1 MTPFISLYV
10 SLAKVWVSVSAGQRL
25 LFQVSVPVTL
35 GQEVYGRAWCHLLR
49 ISPCKQTE
57 IAQIV
62 RPQWLV
68 TLTGCILRCGP
79 LPAASLTCFS
89 SLLSEKCNILGHVF
103 LVRTVTI
110 SHRFMAKH
118 FAGKAR
124 SLSYSNDQ
132 VVRKP
137 INTAPWLKGDRRQNI
152 NRKPQL
158 KIYKTELIKIHGN
171 LGLA

>member
-1 MTPFISLYV
+1 
-10 SLAKVWVSVSAGQRL
+10 
-25 LFQVSVPVTL
+25 
-35 GQEVYGRAWCHLLR
+35 
-49 ISPCKQTE
+49 
-57 IAQIV
+57 
-62 RPQWLV
+62 
-68 TLTGCILRCGP
+68 
-79 LPAASLTCFS
+79 
-89 SLLSEKCNILGHVF
+89 
-103 LVRTVTI
+103 
-110 SHRFMAKH
+110 MAKH

-137 INTAPWLKGDRRQNI
+137 INTAPRLKGDRRQNI